1 MKGLF
6 TSILFLF
13 RRADRTM
20 TGHVLGHPSKRAK
33 GLVPERNLSSVVV
46 GVTRVLMHCA
56 MIEGACRQPQVIKSR
71 FLCNTRFYF
80 REAARSCLMEC
91 PETLEAKQAIS
102 LVAFK
107 SLPRL
112 IRLARHF

>member
-1 MKGLF
+1 MVACPDTSEISLLKSTHQTDRERFF

-13 RRADRTM
+13 CRADRTM
-20 TGHVLGHPSKRAK
+20 TGHVLGHPSTRAK

-71 FLCNTRFYF
+71 FLC
-80 REAARSCLMEC
+80 LEC
-91 PETLEAKQAIS
+91 KGCVERDKDKL
-102 LVAFK
+102 L
-107 SLPRL
+107 L
-112 IRLARHF
+112 

>member
-1 MKGLF
+1 MLIILVIRWVNQTHRKLVYSNRLITLIMKGLF

-13 RRADRTM
+13 CRADRTM
-20 TGHVLGHPSKRAK
+20 TGHVLGPPSKRAK

-71 FLCNTRFYF
+71 FLC
-80 REAARSCLMEC
+80 LEC
-91 PETLEAKQAIS
+91 QGSVEKG
-102 LVAFK
+102 
-107 SLPRL
+107 
-112 IRLARHF
+112 

>member
-1 MKGLF
+1 MLKSTHHIDHERSF
-6 TSILFLF
+6 TSIFFLF
-13 RRADRTM
+13 CRADRTM

-71 FLCNTRFYF
+71 FLCLGCKGSV
-80 REAARSCLMEC
+80 E
-91 PETLEAKQAIS
+91 QG
-102 LVAFK
+102 
-107 SLPRL
+107 
-112 IRLARHF
+112 

>member
-1 MKGLF
+1 MYSNRLITLIMKGLF

-13 RRADRTM
+13 CRADRTM

-56 MIEGACRQPQVIKSR
+56 MIEGAIRQPQVIISR
-71 FLCNTRFYF
+71 FLC
-80 REAARSCLMEC
+80 LEC
-91 PETLEAKQAIS
+91 KGSVEKG
-102 LVAFK
+102 
-107 SLPRL
+107 
-112 IRLARHF
+112 

>member
-1 MKGLF
+1 MYSNRLITLIMKGLF

-13 RRADRTM
+13 CRADRTM

-56 MIEGACRQPQVIKSR
+56 MIEGAIRQPQVIKSR
-71 FLCNTRFYF
+71 FLC
-80 REAARSCLMEC
+80 LEC
-91 PETLEAKQAIS
+91 RGSVEKG
-102 LVAFK
+102 
-107 SLPRL
+107 
-112 IRLARHF
+112 

>member
-1 MKGLF
+1 MLIILVIQWVNQTHRKLVYSNRLITLIMKGLF

-13 RRADRTM
+13 CRADRTM
-20 TGHVLGHPSKRAK
+20 TGHVLGHPSRMAK

-71 FLCNTRFYF
+71 FLC
-80 REAARSCLMEC
+80 LEC
-91 PETLEAKQAIS
+91 KGSVEKG
-102 LVAFK
+102 
-107 SLPRL
+107 
-112 IRLARHF
+112 

>member
-1 MKGLF
+1 
-6 TSILFLF
+6 
-13 RRADRTM
+13 M
-20 TGHVLGHPSKRAK
+20 TGHVLGHPSTRAK

-56 MIEGACRQPQVIKSR
+56 MIEGACHQPQVIT
-71 FLCNTRFYF
+71 NTIFYF
-80 REAARSCLMEC
+80 REAARNCLMEC
-91 PETLEAKQAIS
+91 PETLQAKQAIS

-112 IRLARHF
+112 IRLAHHL